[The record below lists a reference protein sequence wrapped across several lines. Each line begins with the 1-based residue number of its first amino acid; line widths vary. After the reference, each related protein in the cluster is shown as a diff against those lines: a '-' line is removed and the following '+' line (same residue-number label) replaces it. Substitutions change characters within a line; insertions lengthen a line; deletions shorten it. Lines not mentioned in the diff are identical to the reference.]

1 MLKIILITLLALIA
15 LAGNS
20 VFARLALAGSD
31 LDPASFTIIRLLAGA
46 LCLSLLL
53 WLRSTQPEQT
63 KGRWVSAVALFLYAA
78 GFSFA
83 YVSLDT
89 GTGALILFGFV
100 QLTMILAGLLKG
112 QRLTPLEIA
121 GTLFA
126 FAGLVYLMLPGAQ
139 SPSQSGFLL
148 MAVAGISWGVYTLLG
163 RQSSDAIGDT
173 AWNFIRAVPMTLL
186 LAIPFL
192 ATLQWDSKGA
202 LMAIASGALTSGLGY
217 VLWYRVLRHL
227 TMTLAGVLQLSVPLL
242 AAVGG
247 IVFAS
252 EPITLSFIL
261 ASALILGGI
270 GLVIAGRRRT

>member
-1 MLKIILITLLALIA
+1 MLKLILITLLALIA

-46 LCLSLLL
+46 LCLSTLL
-53 WLRSTQPEQT
+53 WLRSTQPGNT
-63 KGRWVSAVALFLYAA
+63 KGRWVSAAALFLYAA

-112 QRLTPLEIA
+112 QRLTALEIA
-121 GTLFA
+121 GTLLA
-126 FAGLVYLMLPGAQ
+126 FAGLAYLMLPGAQ

-148 MAVAGISWGVYTLLG
+148 MAGAGISWGVYTLLG

-173 AWNFIRAVPMTLL
+173 AWNFIRTLPMTLL
-186 LAIPFL
+186 LAVPFL
-192 ATLQWDSKGA
+192 NTLQWDTYGVW
-202 LMAIASGALTSGLGY
+202 MAVASGALTSGLGY
-217 VLWYRVLRHL
+217 VLWYQVLRHL

-247 IVFAS
+247 ILFAS
-252 EPITLSFIL
+252 EPITLGFVL

-270 GLVIAGRRRT
+270 GLVIAGRRAT